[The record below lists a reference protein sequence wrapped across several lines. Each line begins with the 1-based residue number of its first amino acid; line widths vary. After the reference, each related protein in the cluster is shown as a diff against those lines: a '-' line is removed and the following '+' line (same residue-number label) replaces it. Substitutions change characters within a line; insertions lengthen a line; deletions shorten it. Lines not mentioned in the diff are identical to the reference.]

1 MRNLKKVLSL
11 VLCVAMLLSVMV
23 MGTGAVTLT
32 DSEDISP
39 QYREAAEVLTGMG
52 IINGY
57 EDDSFKPQQS
67 ITRAEVATMIYRAAT
82 SDVTDSQTGLYV
94 DYDKFT
100 DVTADDWYAG
110 YVNFCGNA
118 ELIKGFEDD
127 SFRATENV
135 TGYQV
140 LAMILRAI
148 GYDQNGEFTG
158 TGWEIRTASTAQGLG
173 ILKNV
178 QEATLGSAATRE
190 LVAELIFQ
198 AMNVDMVKYTPALN
212 YVKLGYSLGQQE
224 FDLTNKG
231 DNHDDWGRPGTLW
244 TYNTGDE
251 STLVKETALA
261 TYTTAVTECD
271 VADALDFDGTKTFT
285 TYTNGVGNAKDYKVQ
300 ATDTVGTIGA
310 QGRITEVY
318 EDEIVYID
326 TYLANV
332 TDVKDATFDT
342 AGHLKTSSSL
352 TLDVWTA
359 SGSGQPEEVTLY
371 GGSDNYS
378 YAKGDMILIS
388 AVDGKDGKIALIDGT
403 PATVID
409 RGEAD
414 SIVGA
419 QTTIWN
425 QTSKHTI
432 DGETYDDAST
442 FYLDQANS
450 DANHDYTWY
459 FDQFG
464 NLIGATE
471 IEATYNY
478 AVLKDIRWIVGAPG
492 YAQATLIGMDGE
504 EFTTT
509 VSTMDGWSTLNTHDW
524 EDFLNDAATEYRVNG
539 EGTISGNTAYI
550 AGDTSLNEYYEGYA
564 LYRVS
569 TDVNGISTLD
579 GIDDK
584 NIDIISIAN
593 NAAFT
598 TGNTTVANKAIVDN
612 ATIFIVNNE
621 DGTYSRYVGKD
632 AMFSY
637 TNGQIFYVDADGD
650 KVVDYVYV
658 RDCTPTAETL
668 DKLVMATGESYT
680 GPLTDGQDNYWVLND
695 GIRGTATEEDTIAFT
710 NETPVKTMTSH
721 VNHLYVATCASNSTR
736 IDSVQSVGTTAIEFD
751 TDNDIYVVWI
761 ACPIYAPGTGTLIT
775 GNSQWEIASDYTT
788 YNVSNATV
796 VGDYTSLSDVTNWA
810 DVNVFVVYTT
820 ETDGQNTASTV
831 YVTDKVDTADPS
843 DPVAPTEYS
852 VSKISGQ
859 TPQATLSTS
868 GKTLSVSGMKIMQDG
883 ENFAFGTADATAV
896 VYQYMD
902 GAWVTV
908 GTYETTVN
916 GSGSTG
922 AACSPTFNGVSLAS
936 GVNYQVV
943 VTVSNDTIGTLT
955 LFAGTTTPTN

>member
-271 VADALDFDGTKTFT
+271 VADALGFDGTKTFT
-285 TYTNGVGNAKDYKVQ
+285 AYTNGVDNDATVKVQ

-318 EDEIVYID
+318 EDEIVCID
-326 TYLANV
+326 TFLAVV

-352 TLDVWTA
+352 TLNVWTA
-359 SGSGQPEEVTLY
+359 DNNDPAMKGITLY
-371 GGSDNYS
+371 GGSENYD
-378 YAKGDMILIS
+378 YAENDYLLVN
-388 AVDGKDGKIALIDGT
+388 AVLDGATANKMVNKNDDTAPYGKTAYHMDVL
-403 PATVID
+403 
-409 RGEAD
+409 GEAD
-414 SIVGA
+414 SFVGA
-419 QTTIWN
+419 QTTIWVNGN
-425 QTSKHTI
+425 QHVIEGT
-432 DGETYDDAST
+432 TYDDANT
-442 FYLDQANS
+442 YFLDTAQNQKT
-450 DANHDYTWY
+450 DFVW
-459 FDQFG
+459 FLDQFG
-464 NLIGATE
+464 NVIGSAPYVSDTS
-471 IEATYNY
+471 Y
-478 AVLKDIRWIVGAPG
+478 AIITSMKWVVGDPG
-492 YAQATLIGMDGE
+492 YAEATLRYIDGSE
-504 EFTTT
+504 DTVTVNSIAGHDGDTTASFGAGT
-509 VSTMDGWSTLNTHDW
+509 DEAWSTFEPEYVTQNVGLSG
-524 EDFLNDAATEYRVNG
+524 NDAKVSNDTKYNGMYR
-539 EGTISGNTAYI
+539 
-550 AGDTSLNEYYEGYA
+550 GYA
-564 LYRVS
+564 LYKVE
-569 TDVNGISTLD
+569 
-579 GIDDK
+579 
-584 NIDIISIAN
+584 
-593 NAAFT
+593 
-598 TGNTTVANKAIVDN
+598 VA
-612 ATIFIVNNE
+612 E
-621 DGTYSRYVGKD
+621 DGAVDLTATNFLHKNDSVVKAGSTVLNSNGGVGDRVYLDDATVFVARQGNAVTGYTYVEYVGKD
-632 AMFSY
+632 NVP
-637 TNGQIFYVDADGD
+637 TYVDNTASVFYLTGSDNVADF
-650 KVVDYVYV
+650 VYIQSG
-658 RDCTPTAETL
+658 TL
-668 DKLVMATGESYT
+668 DGSGYALVAAMDDQYSEDLFEGENLWVLASAQVNGVDVVNGVASETASYITSMADSERQLYYVEYDANGLVMS
-680 GPLTDGQDNYWVLND
+680 
-695 GIRGTATEEDTIAFT
+695 
-710 NETPVKTMTSH
+710 VKAVTSSDIT
-721 VNHLYVATCASNSTR
+721 LK
-736 IDSVQSVGTTAIEFD
+736 D
-751 TDNDIYVVWI
+751 TDNTVHMLKEPTYTD
-761 ACPIYAPGTGTLIT
+761 GKGTLIDGADSWNVT
-775 GNSQWEIASDYTT
+775 NVPVYGDYTDLADVDFDEVYAYIVENNKDQALAVYVYDIPEGAVNPDDLTITNVTVMASQGVNINTPVDAVTFSAQVAKVSTGQFNGTITATPVWEKVNPSTGVWETFNGDVFVAGT
-788 YNVSNATV
+788 YRAKITLNVSNT
-796 VGDYTSLSDVTNWA
+796 DYVL
-810 DVNVFVVYTT
+810 
-820 ETDGQNTASTV
+820 TDSTV
-831 YVTDKVDTADPS
+831 INYYNQANKTGTFFYTDQIVIP
-843 DPVAPTEYS
+843 
-852 VSKISGQ
+852 
-859 TPQATLSTS
+859 
-868 GKTLSVSGMKIMQDG
+868 
-883 ENFAFGTADATAV
+883 
-896 VYQYMD
+896 
-902 GAWVTV
+902 
-908 GTYETTVN
+908 
-916 GSGSTG
+916 
-922 AACSPTFNGVSLAS
+922 
-936 GVNYQVV
+936 
-943 VTVSNDTIGTLT
+943 
-955 LFAGTTTPTN
+955 

>member
-271 VADALDFDGTKTFT
+271 VADALGFDGTKTFT
-285 TYTNGVGNAKDYKVQ
+285 AYTNGVDNDATVKVQ

-318 EDEIVYID
+318 EDEIVCID
-326 TYLANV
+326 TFLAVV

-352 TLDVWTA
+352 TLNVWTA
-359 SGSGQPEEVTLY
+359 DNNDPAMKGITLY
-371 GGSDNYS
+371 GGSENYD
-378 YAKGDMILIS
+378 YAENDYLLVN
-388 AVDGKDGKIALIDGT
+388 AVLDGATAIKMVNKNDDTAPYGKTAYHMDVL
-403 PATVID
+403 
-409 RGEAD
+409 GEAD
-414 SIVGA
+414 SFVGA
-419 QTTIWN
+419 QTTIWVNGN
-425 QTSKHTI
+425 QHVIEGT
-432 DGETYDDAST
+432 TYDDANT
-442 FYLDQANS
+442 YFLDTAQNQKT
-450 DANHDYTWY
+450 DFVW
-459 FDQFG
+459 FLDQFG
-464 NLIGATE
+464 NVIGSAPYVSDTS
-471 IEATYNY
+471 Y
-478 AVLKDIRWIVGAPG
+478 AIITSMKWVVGDPG
-492 YAQATLIGMDGE
+492 YAEATLRYIDGSE
-504 EFTTT
+504 DTVTVNSIAGHDGDTTASFGAGT
-509 VSTMDGWSTLNTHDW
+509 DEAWSTFEPEYVTQNVGLSG
-524 EDFLNDAATEYRVNG
+524 NDAKVSNDTKYNGMYR
-539 EGTISGNTAYI
+539 
-550 AGDTSLNEYYEGYA
+550 GYA
-564 LYRVS
+564 LYKVE
-569 TDVNGISTLD
+569 
-579 GIDDK
+579 
-584 NIDIISIAN
+584 
-593 NAAFT
+593 
-598 TGNTTVANKAIVDN
+598 VA
-612 ATIFIVNNE
+612 E
-621 DGTYSRYVGKD
+621 DGAVDLTATNFLHKNDSVVKAGSTVLNSNGRVGDRVYLDDATVFVARQGNAVTGYTYVEYVGKD
-632 AMFSY
+632 NVP
-637 TNGQIFYVDADGD
+637 TYVDNTASVFYLTGSDNVADF
-650 KVVDYVYV
+650 VYIQSG
-658 RDCTPTAETL
+658 TL
-668 DKLVMATGESYT
+668 DGSGYALVAAMDDQYSEDLFEGENLWVLASAQVNGVDVVNGVASETASYITSMADSERQLYYVEYDANGLVMS
-680 GPLTDGQDNYWVLND
+680 
-695 GIRGTATEEDTIAFT
+695 
-710 NETPVKTMTSH
+710 VKAVTSSDIT
-721 VNHLYVATCASNSTR
+721 LK
-736 IDSVQSVGTTAIEFD
+736 D
-751 TDNDIYVVWI
+751 TDNTVHMLKEPTYTD
-761 ACPIYAPGTGTLIT
+761 GKGTLIDGADSWNVT
-775 GNSQWEIASDYTT
+775 NVPVYGDYTDLADVDFDEVYAYIVENNKDQALAVYVYDIPEGAVNPDDLTITNVTVMASQGVNINTPVDAVTFSAQVAKVSTGQFNGTITATPVWEKVNPSTGVWETFNGDVFVAGT
-788 YNVSNATV
+788 YRAKITLNVSNT
-796 VGDYTSLSDVTNWA
+796 DYVL
-810 DVNVFVVYTT
+810 
-820 ETDGQNTASTV
+820 TDSTV
-831 YVTDKVDTADPS
+831 INYYNQANKTGTFFYTDQIVIP
-843 DPVAPTEYS
+843 
-852 VSKISGQ
+852 
-859 TPQATLSTS
+859 
-868 GKTLSVSGMKIMQDG
+868 
-883 ENFAFGTADATAV
+883 
-896 VYQYMD
+896 
-902 GAWVTV
+902 
-908 GTYETTVN
+908 
-916 GSGSTG
+916 
-922 AACSPTFNGVSLAS
+922 
-936 GVNYQVV
+936 
-943 VTVSNDTIGTLT
+943 
-955 LFAGTTTPTN
+955 